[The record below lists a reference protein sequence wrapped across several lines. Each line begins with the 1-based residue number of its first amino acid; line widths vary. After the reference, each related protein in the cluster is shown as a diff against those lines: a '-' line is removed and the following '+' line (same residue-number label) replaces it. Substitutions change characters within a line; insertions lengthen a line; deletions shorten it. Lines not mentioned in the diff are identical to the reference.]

1 MRTLTS
7 IAVVLVAVAAAA
19 CSAEKAPGTASP
31 AAPTSQSAAPTGRP
45 ATTGENVYG
54 NLAPGATPVNLA
66 DLVANP
72 SAYDGKTVRVE
83 GTITDVCAKRGCWMR
98 LGADAAPDTVLF
110 KVTDGVIVFPM
121 SDRGRYAV
129 ADGVARAVPLDL
141 ERSREILAERAK
153 AAGTKFDPATVTT
166 PLTTVRLD
174 GLGARVRD
182 GK

>member
-7 IAVVLVAVAAAA
+7 IAVVLAAVAAAA
-19 CSAEKAPGTASP
+19 CSAEKAPDTASS
-31 AAPTSQSAAPTGRP
+31 AAPTSQSAPTGRP

-54 NLAPGATPVNLA
+54 NLAPGTTPVNLA

-72 SAYDGKTVRVE
+72 AAYDGKTVRVE

-129 ADGVARAVPLDL
+129 ADGVAHAVPLDL
-141 ERSREILAERAK
+141 ERTREILAERAK

-166 PLTTVRLD
+166 PLTTVRLE
-174 GLGARVRD
+174 GLGARVRN